1 MGIKGLA
8 LFASVLVALGLLAGC
23 GGSSSTS
30 SQSGAS
36 STAESEGTE
45 TSGAS
50 EGSEGAGRSEGSS
63 VSSPPAPGF
72 SKKAKLAA
80 FGEEASAAEREEA
93 SEILERSLEARAAG
107 DYPTQCATLAKAVIE
122 AIEKAQYKQDCV
134 GTLTIEDTLIPPR
147 KTVNTMRGPIAA
159 LRVQGTTGYALY
171 HGKGGQDYAMRMELE
186 NGKWKVG
193 EVLTVKLP

>member
-8 LFASVLVALGLLAGC
+8 LFVSMLVALGLLAGC

-30 SQSGAS
+30 TGGSGSS
-36 STAESEGTE
+36 STAQSGGTE
-45 TSGAS
+45 GPESA
-50 EGSEGAGRSEGSS
+50 GSEGPTA
-63 VSSPPAPGF
+63 SSPPAPGF

-80 FGEEASAAEREEA
+80 FGEEASATEREEA
-93 SEILERSLEARAAG
+93 SRILERSLEARAAG
-107 DYPTQCATLAKAVIE
+107 DYPTQCSTLSKVVIE
-122 AIEKAQYKQDCV
+122 AIEKARYKENCV

-147 KTVNTMRGPIAA
+147 KTVNTMQGPIAA